1 MTTTAL
7 PSPIRRPGVDVVQS
21 IRQTDVVNVKPTLQE
36 VIVGPCYKVLEVT
49 NTDGSLNEDARV
61 SLPAIYQ
68 GLDMTGVAATTS
80 HTAIAT
86 DVVTLSLPGSAPLV
100 ITFSLGSA
108 YTPATAA
115 AFIQAAADV
124 AGLPII
130 ADTVALSSTNVT
142 LRIRTINEG
151 SGAALTVAW
160 HASATMPASGANNFH
175 LPFNWTAIGYDRY
188 DGTRMFITKDM
199 LPDPW
204 NLGDDLDIIESSVRG
219 FQTTATNIK
228 KELWKTAAVDRTVSS
243 YLGVVDDGDGD
254 GTSPLVR
261 FVRNAVQAVYP
272 NDMMGQNTLATLLAA
287 QYGLLSFSGANTI
300 TRTVGSWITDGYA
313 VPGTKVVITN
323 AAVGGNNITFT
334 VVSATPTVLTTVE
347 AGALEAPGIVAT
359 VNGYTYPEADATLTG
374 FSATP
379 TRAVVLT
386 GPSLGWPLPAGP
398 GAGIVI
404 EVAVD
409 GWQAQRI
416 TVNNDA
422 PGAWTRAQV
431 AAEINKYFPG
441 VAADTG
447 AQVSITSQGYGRE
460 GVIRFRDISG
470 PDNLFPGGTTR
481 VVARGDAQTP
491 LIGDELWVG
500 NTKLG
505 IIAQLVTVDG
515 TGTVDQIVRLDTELA
530 ADYFSTTP
538 WSSSRQN
545 WFIESKNLTAGQVIA
560 GGADKTTPELSVT
573 TRFIQFRQDDL
584 RGSKQDPMYMPLTP
598 TDVLAYAALFYKGL
612 RLDVTVAATTRD
624 PVPVQINASDF
635 TGLDTQFA
643 PLDAQNP
650 LGLAGYLA
658 LLNAGQTPIYL
669 FGVDEVSDTYPDG
682 TPDAYARAFNALRSL
697 RCYGVVPLSQ
707 DLETAVNLYAHID
720 YMSAT
725 KRRGER
731 YGFVTFPIPERDEDE
746 LVGSGTEGNAAVGG
760 VSPNTFNT
768 GLADLGDLFLAAGIT
783 TTSGWG
789 PDSLHGG
796 TGDGNEVFLRVEGLD
811 ANYLVT
817 GYSGAQIT
825 CRKKTATEDSFY
837 YSGNLWPNPIVDKT
851 FSIYIRGAELVD
863 TAGNPDRSAMAVA
876 MGKRCTRFKDRRIDV
891 GAPGEVEVTV
901 NGLAQ
906 RLPTYYLAAGQV
918 AMRCGTHPAKPL
930 TNAPLQGYN
939 KVYLSNGYFAEDDM
953 DQAAGYGLWWWIN
966 DEVSATVVTR
976 QQLTTDPT
984 SVKTREDS
992 IRTAVDF
999 GSYAIRDALAPIVG
1013 TMNITSATL
1022 DMLSMVVN
1030 GVIDFLVSTGVWIG
1044 AKVTK
1049 LVQGPF
1055 DATAED
1061 LAEGLEPGG
1070 EDEVLIEVEVT
1081 VGNPLNRIRVR
1092 LVI

>member
-21 IRQTDVVNVKPTLQE
+21 IRQTDVINVRPTLQE

-49 NTDGSLNEDARV
+49 NTDGSLNENARI

-68 GLDMTGVAATTS
+68 GLDMTGVAATTT
-80 HTAIAT
+80 HTAT
-86 DVVTLSLPGSAPLV
+86 VNDVLTLSMPGSAPLT
-100 ITFSLGSA
+100 ITFSSGST

-124 AGLPII
+124 AGFPII

-142 LRIRTINEG
+142 LRIRTISEG

-160 HASATMPASGANNFH
+160 NALATMPASGANNFH

-228 KELWKTAAVDRTVSS
+228 KELWPTSAVNRTVSS

-261 FVRNAVQAVYP
+261 FVNNSVQPVYP
-272 NDMMGQNTLATLLAA
+272 NDLMGQNPLATLVAA
-287 QYGLLSFSGANTI
+287 QYTTLTFSGANTI
-300 TRTVGSWITDGYA
+300 TRAAGSWVTDGYA
-313 VPGTKVVITN
+313 APGTKVVIT
-323 AAVGGNNITFT
+323 GTTLNNTTFT
-334 VVSATPTVLTTVE
+334 VVSIDPTGAVMTTVE
-347 AGALEAPGIVAT
+347 AGVAEGPTAVAT
-359 VNGYTYPEADATLTG
+359 VNGYTYPNPDAVLTG
-374 FSATP
+374 FSAAAS
-379 TRAVVLT
+379 RAAVTTSSITFPWT
-386 GPSLGWPLPAGP
+386 G
-398 GAGIVI
+398 VI
-404 EVAVD
+404 ELGID
-409 GWQAQRI
+409 GWQLQRI
-416 TVNNDA
+416 SGTAIATKDDL
-422 PGAWTRAQV
+422 

-441 VAADTG
+441 TAAPGGGTTVVI
-447 AQVSITSQGYGRE
+447 QSHGYGRE
-460 GVIRFRDISG
+460 GVIRYRDISG
-470 PDNLFPGGTTR
+470 GQVFETGTTR
-481 VVARGDAQTP
+481 MVARGTAQAP

-505 IIAQLVTVDG
+505 VIAQLVTTDVG
-515 TGTVDQIVRLDTELA
+515 GAVDQIVRLDTELA
-530 ADYFSTTP
+530 ADYFSATP
-538 WSSSRQN
+538 WGSSRQN
-545 WFIESKNLTAGQVIA
+545 WFIEAKNLTAGQVIA
-560 GGADKTTPELSVT
+560 GSTDKTTPELSVT
-573 TRFIQFRQDDL
+573 TRFIQLRQDDL
-584 RGSKQDPMYMPLTP
+584 RGSKQDPMYMPITP
-598 TDVLAYAALFYKGL
+598 TDVMAYAALFYKGL

-650 LGLAGYLA
+650 LGLAAYLA

-682 TPDAYARAFNALRSL
+682 TPDAYARAFDALRSL
-697 RCYGVVPLSQ
+697 RCYGIVPLSQ
-707 DLETAVNLYAHID
+707 DLETAINLYAHIN

-731 YGFVTFPIPERDEDE
+731 YGFVTFAIPERDEDT
-746 LVGSGTEGNAAVGG
+746 LVTSGTEGNAATGG

-768 GLADLGDLFLAAGIT
+768 GIADLGDLFMAAGIT
-783 TTSGWG
+783 TSSGWG
-789 PDSLHGG
+789 PDALHGG

-811 ANYLVT
+811 ANYLIT

-825 CRKKTATEDSFY
+825 CRKRTATEDSFY
-837 YSGNLWPNPIVDKT
+837 DNGNLWPNPIVDKT
-851 FSIYIRGAELVD
+851 FSIYIRGRELVD
-863 TAGNPDRSAMAVA
+863 TAGNPDRSAIAKA
-876 MGKRCTRFKDRRIDV
+876 MGKRCLRFRDSRMDV

-930 TNAPLQGYN
+930 TNAPLQGFN
-939 KVYLSNGYFAEDDM
+939 KVYLSNGFFPEDDM

-966 DEVSATVVTR
+966 DEVSSTVVTR

-999 GSYAIRDALAPIVG
+999 GAYAIRDALAPLVG

-1030 GVIDFLVSTGVWIG
+1030 GVIDFLVSTGVWLG
-1044 AKVTK
+1044 AKVIK

-1055 DATAED
+1055 DATADD

-1070 EDEVLIEVEVT
+1070 EDEVLIELEVT